1 MVLDSIENA
10 ARYVSMGDGIAK
22 ALHYI
27 QNNDLGEV
35 QPGRY
40 QLEGDRLVM
49 LVNEYESTNTDEC
62 RLEGH
67 RKYIDLQYWVKG
79 CELMGHDLLGNQPVL
94 EPYNE
99 KTDCAFYSCVASYS
113 RLLPGMFVIYYP
125 SDLHTAN
132 SDPLSNERV
141 KKIVFK
147 IQVE

>member
-1 MVLDSIENA
+1 M
-10 ARYVSMGDGIAK
+10 
-22 ALHYI
+22 
-27 QNNDLGEV
+27 
-35 QPGRY
+35 
-40 QLEGDRLVM
+40 M
-49 LVNEYESTNTDEC
+49 LVNEYECTNTDEC

-67 RKYIDLQYWVKG
+67 RKYIDLQYWEKG
-79 CELMGHDLLGNQPVL
+79 SELMGHDILGNQPVL

-99 KTDCAFYSCVASYS
+99 KTDCAFYSCIASYS

-125 SDLHTAN
+125 SDLHTSN

>member
-10 ARYVSMGDGIAK
+10 ALYLSMGDGIAR

-27 QNNDLGEV
+27 QNNDFSEV

-40 QLEGDRLVM
+40 QLEGDRFVM
-49 LVNEYESTNTDEC
+49 LVNEYECTNTDEC

-67 RKYIDLQYWVKG
+67 RKYIDLQYWEKG
-79 CELMGHDLLGNQPVL
+79 SELMGHDILGNQPVL

-99 KTDCAFYSCVASYS
+99 KTDCAFYSCIASYS

-125 SDLHTAN
+125 SDLHTSN